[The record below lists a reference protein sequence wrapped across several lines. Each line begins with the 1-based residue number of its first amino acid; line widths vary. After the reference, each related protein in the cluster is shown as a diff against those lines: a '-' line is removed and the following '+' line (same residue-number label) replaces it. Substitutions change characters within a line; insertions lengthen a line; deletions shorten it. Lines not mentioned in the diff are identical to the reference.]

1 MRAWRFAALGIAAYG
16 LFLLATMPASVA
28 FARVELPPGVHVEQ
42 VTGSAWHGSLRI
54 VLDAPAGAMVLDGIE
69 WRLSPAALLTGRLAG
84 DVTAASPLLTGRAR
98 LSRGLT
104 RTALDDVDLVADARL
119 AAAASPLAGAWRPQ
133 GRIALQASHLDWDGR
148 QAFRG
153 DGQVEWRQA
162 VVTLPD
168 AKALGSY
175 RAQLHGDGGPAHVTL
190 ATLDGALVLRGEG
203 TWTPDTFDFKG
214 DARAQGPGAEAVT
227 PLLDLIGPRRADGS
241 RPIALRWP

>member
-1 MRAWRFAALGIAAYG
+1 MRAWRFAVLGIAAYG

-28 FARVELPPGVHVEQ
+28 LARVALPPGVHVDR
-42 VTGSAWHGSLRI
+42 VTGSVWHGSLRA
-54 VLDAPAGAMVLDGIE
+54 VLDAPAGALTLDGIQ
-69 WRLSPAALLTGRLAG
+69 WRLAPGALLTGRIAC
-84 DVTAASPLLTGRAR
+84 DVTAASPLLTGRMR
-98 LSRGLT
+98 VSRGFT

-133 GRIALQASHLDWDGR
+133 GRIALQAPHLDWDGR

-175 RAQLHGDGGPAHVTL
+175 RAQLHGDGGPARLTL
-190 ATLDGALVLRGEG
+190 ATLEGALVLRGEG
-203 TWTPDTFDFKG
+203 TWSPEAFDFKG
-214 DARAQGPGAEAVT
+214 DARAQGPGADTVT

-241 RPIALRWP
+241 RPIAVRWP